1 MKGLPIS
8 TCRFLATLARAP
20 RIAVVGS
27 GPGGLYVCDGV
38 LRRLPKCEVDV
49 VECNVVPYG
58 LIRYGVAP
66 DHPEVKNCINK
77 FDRMFTANAHRLS
90 LFCNVCVGR
99 DITFDELCADYDAV
113 VLAYGARRQRRLAV
127 PGVSSKNVFSG
138 GDFVSWYNAHPGAE
152 QPKLDCE
159 NAVVVGVGNVALDCC
174 RILLSAGGE
183 RLAQS
188 DMPSQILDHL
198 ARSKVNTVTIVG
210 RRGPLDVVV
219 GVGNVALDC
228 CRILLS
234 AGGERLAQSDMPS
247 QILDHLARS
256 KVNTVTIVGRRGPLD
271 ASFLFYHPFLVSFTI
286 KELREQVTLPGCSFT
301 MQLSDADLKAINE
314 SLASLPRPRKRLT
327 ELMMKNWNRD
337 EPRSRRHCELLFRR
351 SPVEILA
358 DDDGWVSGV
367 RMRNS
372 QTETLEDLRCGL
384 LIYSLGFENV
394 VLDGV
399 PQDENGRIK
408 MRDSVRVHTAGET
421 LVYAS
426 GWCAHTPRG
435 VIANTQVDSANVA
448 KALCSDIGLRGV
460 KPHIES
466 SVAERLKLKGVQYTT
481 WQQWKAIDER
491 EKQLGHHKIAGMVV
505 QENSIADDN
514 WRS

>member
-198 ARSKVNTVTIVG
+198 ARSKVNTVTIV
-210 RRGPLDVVV
+210 
-219 GVGNVALDC
+219 
-228 CRILLS
+228 
-234 AGGERLAQSDMPS
+234 
-247 QILDHLARS
+247 
-256 KVNTVTIVGRRGPLD
+256 
-271 ASFLFYHPFLVSFTI
+271 SFTI

-448 KALCSDIGLRGV
+448 KALCSDIGLRGL

-491 EKQLGHHKIAGMVV
+491 EKQLGERHGKQREKIIHLQTNCDHAEAEGVNRSTVV
-505 QENSIADDN
+505 P
-514 WRS
+514 